1 MKIQLD
7 RRLFKYALHVFIV
20 IAMAIIVYQA
30 LENMGYF
37 TGQLMTLWKWIRR
50 ILSPFIIGI
59 FAAYILN
66 PGVRRFEE
74 SIYGR
79 IGFLKDNTRI
89 KRLLSISSMFLIV
102 LLFFVMIFVVVT
114 PRVISSISDIM
125 RNFPDYMENTIASVE
140 NLEGT
145 LRAQNLDAFFQEFQ
159 IIEEVKDWLENG
171 FRYIRESLDEIID
184 MIFFQITNI
193 TSGILNF
200 FIGMIMAFY
209 LLYDKNIIKKN
220 INKILYTLFSKETVY
235 KINDFGRDADD
246 LFGRYIVGR
255 TIDSSIIGFI
265 AFIGL
270 SILGIPYRLLFSI
283 IIGVTNMIPYFG
295 PYLGGIPI
303 IIVTMF
309 SSLNE
314 ALWVALFI
322 LALQQFDGLVLGPKI
337 LGDSVGIR
345 PIWIILSIYVGGRI
359 FGILGM
365 FLGVPVFA
373 VIVMFL
379 ERLIN
384 KRLEKR
390 GITEREAESAPPRP
404 GNPTEEL
411 ES

>member
-1 MKIQLD
+1 MKINLD
-7 RRLFKYALHVFIV
+7 RRLLKYALHVFLV
-20 IAMAIIVYQA
+20 IALAIVVYQV

-37 TGQLMTLWKWIRR
+37 TDRLMQIWKWIRR

-79 IGFLKDNTRI
+79 MGILKKNVRI
-89 KRLLSISSMFLIV
+89 KRMLSIASMFLIV
-102 LLFFVMIFVVVT
+102 LLFFAMVFIVVT
-114 PRVISSISDIM
+114 PRVIASISEII
-125 RNFPDYMENTIASVE
+125 RNFPDYMDNTTIFVE

-145 LRAQNLDAFFQEFQ
+145 LRAQNLDPFIQEFQ
-159 IIEEVKDWLENG
+159 ILEEIEGWLENG
-171 FRYIRESLDEIID
+171 FTYIRESLDEIID

-193 TSGILNF
+193 TSGIFNF
-200 FIGMIMAFY
+200 LIGMIMAFY

-220 INKILYTLFSKETVY
+220 INKILYTLFSKEMVF

-255 TIDSSIIGFI
+255 SVDSFIIGVI

-295 PYLGGIPI
+295 PYLGGIPV

-309 SSLNE
+309 SSFQE
-314 ALWVALFI
+314 ALWVAVFI

-379 ERLIN
+379 ERLI
-384 KRLEKR
+384 KRRLEKR
-390 GITEREAESAPPRP
+390 GIPPEEAESAPRRVVDKAK
-404 GNPTEEL
+404 EV
-411 ES
+411 

>member
-1 MKIQLD
+1 MKIKLD
-7 RRLFKYALHVFIV
+7 RRLLKYAFHAFLV
-20 IAMAIIVYQA
+20 ISMAIVVYQI

-37 TGQLMTLWKWIRR
+37 SGQLMVLWKWIRR

-74 SIYGR
+74 SVYGR
-79 IGFLKDNTRI
+79 IKLLNNNTRT
-89 KRLLSISSMFLIV
+89 KRMLSISSMFLIV
-102 LLFFVMIFVVVT
+102 ILFFVMIFVVVT
-114 PRVISSISDIM
+114 PRVITSISDIV
-125 RNFPDYMENTIASVE
+125 RNFPEYMDNTIAFVE
-140 NLEGT
+140 NLEVS

-159 IIEEVKDWLENG
+159 IIEEIEDWLENG
-171 FRYIRESLDEIID
+171 FQYIRESLDEIID

-200 FIGMIMAFY
+200 LIGMIMAFY
-209 LLYDKNIIKKN
+209 LLYDKNLIKKN
-220 INKILYTLFSKETVY
+220 INKVLYTIFSKEMVY

-255 TIDSSIIGFI
+255 SIDSFIIGVI

-270 SILGIPYRLLFSI
+270 SILGIPYRMLFSI

-295 PYLGGIPI
+295 PYLGGIPV

-309 SSLNE
+309 SSFQE

-379 ERLIN
+379 ERLIAR
-384 KRLEKR
+384 RLEKR
-390 GITEREAESAPPRP
+390 GISQGEAESAPHRRENALKD
-404 GNPTEEL
+404 G
-411 ES
+411 

>member
-1 MKIQLD
+1 MKIKLD
-7 RRLFKYALHVFIV
+7 RRLLKYAFHAFLVISMGIV
-20 IAMAIIVYQA
+20 VYQV

-37 TGQLMTLWKWIRR
+37 TEQFMVLWKWIRR

-74 SIYGR
+74 SVYGR
-79 IGFLKDNTRI
+79 IDFLKNNIRI
-89 KRLLSISSMFLIV
+89 KRMLSISSMFLIV
-102 LLFFVMIFVVVT
+102 ILFFVMIFVVVT
-114 PRVISSISDIM
+114 PRVITSISDII
-125 RNFPDYMENTIASVE
+125 RNFPEYLDNTIAFVE

-159 IIEEVKDWLENG
+159 IIDEIEDWLENG
-171 FRYIRESLDEIID
+171 FQYITESLDEIID

-200 FIGMIMAFY
+200 LIGMIMAFY

-220 INKILYTLFSKETVY
+220 INKILYTMFSKEMVF

-255 TIDSSIIGFI
+255 TIDSFIIGVI

-283 IIGVTNMIPYFG
+283 VIGVTNMIPYFG
-295 PYLGGIPI
+295 PYLGGIPV

-309 SSLNE
+309 SSFQE

-379 ERLIN
+379 ERLI
-384 KRLEKR
+384 KRRLEKR
-390 GITEREAESAPPRP
+390 GISEGEAESAPPRLK
-404 GNPTEEL
+404 NPAKEG
-411 ES
+411 

>member
-1 MKIQLD
+1 MKIKLD
-7 RRLFKYALHVFIV
+7 RRLLKYALHAFLVISLAIV
-20 IAMAIIVYQA
+20 VYQV

-37 TGQLMTLWKWIRR
+37 TDQLMILWKWIRR

-74 SIYGR
+74 SLYGK
-79 IGFLKDNTRI
+79 IQFLKNNIRI
-89 KRLLSISSMFLIV
+89 RRMLSISSMFLIV
-102 LLFFVMIFVVVT
+102 ILFFAMIFVVVT
-114 PRVISSISDIM
+114 PRVITSISDIM
-125 RNFPDYMENTIASVE
+125 RNFPEYMDNTIAFVE
-140 NLEGT
+140 NLEGS

-159 IIEEVKDWLENG
+159 IIEEIEDWLENG
-171 FRYIRESLDEIID
+171 FQYIRESLDEIID

-220 INKILYTLFSKETVY
+220 INKILYTLFSKEMVF

-255 TIDSSIIGFI
+255 SIDSFIIGVI

-270 SILGIPYRLLFSI
+270 SILGIPYRMLFSI

-295 PYLGGIPI
+295 PYIGGIPV

-309 SSLNE
+309 SSFQE

-379 ERLIN
+379 ERLIA

-390 GITEREAESAPPRP
+390 GISVGEAESAPPRIKDSAKE
-404 GNPTEEL
+404 G
-411 ES
+411 

>member
-1 MKIQLD
+1 
-7 RRLFKYALHVFIV
+7 
-20 IAMAIIVYQA
+20 
-30 LENMGYF
+30 
-37 TGQLMTLWKWIRR
+37 
-50 ILSPFIIGI
+50 
-59 FAAYILN
+59 
-66 PGVRRFEE
+66 
-74 SIYGR
+74 
-79 IGFLKDNTRI
+79 
-89 KRLLSISSMFLIV
+89 
-102 LLFFVMIFVVVT
+102 
-114 PRVISSISDIM
+114 
-125 RNFPDYMENTIASVE
+125 
-140 NLEGT
+140 
-145 LRAQNLDAFFQEFQ
+145 
-159 IIEEVKDWLENG
+159 
-171 FRYIRESLDEIID
+171 
-184 MIFFQITNI
+184 
-193 TSGILNF
+193 
-200 FIGMIMAFY
+200 MIMAFY

>member
-1 MKIQLD
+1 MKIKLD
-7 RRLFKYALHVFIV
+7 RRLLKYAFHAFLV
-20 IAMAIIVYQA
+20 ISMAIVVYQV

-37 TGQLMTLWKWIRR
+37 TEQLMVLWKWVRR

-59 FAAYILN
+59 FVAYILN
-66 PGVRRFEE
+66 PGVRRFED
-74 SIYGR
+74 SVYGR
-79 IGFLKDNTRI
+79 IRFLKDNIRI
-89 KRLLSISSMFLIV
+89 KRMLSISSMFLIV
-102 LLFFVMIFVVVT
+102 ILFFVMIFVVVT
-114 PRVISSISDIM
+114 PRVITSISDII
-125 RNFPDYMENTIASVE
+125 RNFPEYMDNTIAFVE
-140 NLEGT
+140 NIEGN
-145 LRAQNLDAFFQEFQ
+145 LRAQNLEAFFQEFL
-159 IIEEVKDWLENG
+159 IIEEIENWLENG
-171 FRYIRESLDEIID
+171 FQYVRESLDEIID
-184 MIFFQITNI
+184 MVFFQITNI

-200 FIGMIMAFY
+200 LIGMIMAFY

-220 INKILYTLFSKETVY
+220 INKILYTLFSKETVF

-255 TIDSSIIGFI
+255 SVDSFIIGVI

-295 PYLGGIPI
+295 PYLGGIPV

-379 ERLIN
+379 ERLIAR
-384 KRLEKR
+384 RLEKR
-390 GITEREAESAPPRP
+390 GITAGEAESAPPRIDDP
-404 GNPTEEL
+404 AKEG
-411 ES
+411 

>member
-1 MKIQLD
+1 MKIKLD
-7 RRLFKYALHVFIV
+7 RRLLKYAFHAFLV
-20 IAMAIIVYQA
+20 ISMAIVVYQV

-37 TGQLMTLWKWIRR
+37 TEQLMVLWKWVRR

-59 FAAYILN
+59 FVAYILN
-66 PGVRRFEE
+66 PGVRRFED
-74 SIYGR
+74 SVYGR
-79 IGFLKDNTRI
+79 IRFLKDNIRI
-89 KRLLSISSMFLIV
+89 KRMLSISSMFLIV
-102 LLFFVMIFVVVT
+102 ILFFVMIFVVVT
-114 PRVISSISDIM
+114 PRVITSISDII
-125 RNFPDYMENTIASVE
+125 RNFPEYMDNTIAFVE
-140 NLEGT
+140 NIEVN
-145 LRAQNLDAFFQEFQ
+145 LRAQNLEAFFQEFL
-159 IIEEVKDWLENG
+159 IIEEIENWLENG
-171 FRYIRESLDEIID
+171 FQYVRESLDEIID
-184 MIFFQITNI
+184 MVFFQITNI

-200 FIGMIMAFY
+200 LIGMIMAFY

-220 INKILYTLFSKETVY
+220 INKILYTLFSKETVF

-255 TIDSSIIGFI
+255 SVDSFIIGVI

-295 PYLGGIPI
+295 PYLGGIPV

-379 ERLIN
+379 ERLIAR
-384 KRLEKR
+384 RLEKR
-390 GITEREAESAPPRP
+390 GITAGEAESAPPRIDDP
-404 GNPTEEL
+404 AKEG
-411 ES
+411 

>member
-1 MKIQLD
+1 MRIKLD
-7 RRLFKYALHVFIV
+7 RRLLKYAFHAFLV
-20 IAMAIIVYQA
+20 ISMGIIVYQI

-37 TGQLMTLWKWIRR
+37 TEQLMVLWKWIRK

-79 IGFLKDNTRI
+79 IKFLKNNIRI
-89 KRLLSISSMFLIV
+89 KRMLSITSMFLIV
-102 LLFFVMIFVVVT
+102 ILFFVMIFVVVT
-114 PRVISSISDIM
+114 PRVIASISDII
-125 RNFPDYMENTIASVE
+125 RNFPEYMDNTIAFVE

-145 LRAQNLDAFFQEFQ
+145 LRAQNLEAFFREFQ
-159 IIEEVKDWLENG
+159 IIEEIEDWLENG
-171 FRYIRESLDEIID
+171 FQYIRDSLDEIID

-200 FIGMIMAFY
+200 LIGMIMAFY

-220 INKILYTLFSKETVY
+220 INKVLYTLFSKETVF

-255 TIDSSIIGFI
+255 TIDSFIIGVI
-265 AFIGL
+265 AFIGF

-295 PYLGGIPI
+295 PYLGGIPV

-309 SSLNE
+309 SSFQE

-384 KRLEKR
+384 RRLEKR
-390 GITEREAESAPPRP
+390 GISEGEAESAPSRVENSPKE
-404 GNPTEEL
+404 G
-411 ES
+411 

>member
-1 MKIQLD
+1 MKIKLD
-7 RRLFKYALHVFIV
+7 RRLLKYAFHAFLV
-20 IAMAIIVYQA
+20 ISMAIVVYQV

-37 TGQLMTLWKWIRR
+37 TEQLMVLWKWIRR

-74 SIYGR
+74 SVYGR
-79 IGFLKDNTRI
+79 IKLLRNNIRI
-89 KRLLSISSMFLIV
+89 KRMLSISSMFLIV
-102 LLFFVMIFVVVT
+102 ILFFVMIFVVVT
-114 PRVISSISDIM
+114 PRVIASISDIV
-125 RNFPDYMENTIASVE
+125 RNFPEYMDNTIVFVE
-140 NLEGT
+140 NLEVS

-159 IIEEVKDWLENG
+159 IIEEIEAWLENG
-171 FRYIRESLDEIID
+171 FQYIRESLDEIID

-200 FIGMIMAFY
+200 LIGMIMAFY
-209 LLYDKNIIKKN
+209 LLYDKNLIKKN
-220 INKILYTLFSKETVY
+220 INKVLYTIFSKEMVY

-255 TIDSSIIGFI
+255 SIDSFIIGVI

-270 SILGIPYRLLFSI
+270 SILGIPYRMLFSI

-295 PYLGGIPI
+295 PYLGGIPV

-309 SSLNE
+309 SSFQE

-379 ERLIN
+379 ERLIAR
-384 KRLEKR
+384 RLGKR
-390 GITEREAESAPPRP
+390 GISPAEAESAPHR
-404 GNPTEEL
+404 GENVL
-411 ES
+411 KDG

>member
-1 MKIQLD
+1 MKINLD
-7 RRLFKYALHVFIV
+7 RRLLKYALHVFLV
-20 IAMAIIVYQA
+20 IALAIVVYQV

-37 TGQLMTLWKWIRR
+37 TDQLMQIWKWIRR

-79 IGFLKDNTRI
+79 MGILKRNIRI
-89 KRLLSISSMFLIV
+89 KRMLSIGSMFLIV
-102 LLFFVMIFVVVT
+102 LLFFAMVFIVVT
-114 PRVISSISDIM
+114 PRVIASISDIM
-125 RNFPDYMENTIASVE
+125 RNFPDYMDNTTIFVE
-140 NLEGT
+140 NLEST
-145 LRAQNLDAFFQEFQ
+145 LRAQNLDPFIQEFQ
-159 IIEEVKDWLENG
+159 ILEEIEGWLENG
-171 FRYIRESLDEIID
+171 FSYIRESLDEIID

-193 TSGILNF
+193 TSGIFNF
-200 FIGMIMAFY
+200 LIGMIMAFY

-220 INKILYTLFSKETVY
+220 INKILYSLFSKETVF

-255 TIDSSIIGFI
+255 TVDSFIIGVI

-295 PYLGGIPI
+295 PYLGGIPV

-309 SSLNE
+309 SSFQE
-314 ALWVALFI
+314 ALWVAVFI

-379 ERLIN
+379 ERLI
-384 KRLEKR
+384 KRRLDKR
-390 GITEREAESAPPRP
+390 GISPEEAESAPRRVIDQAK
-404 GNPTEEL
+404 EV
-411 ES
+411 

>member
-1 MKIQLD
+1 
-7 RRLFKYALHVFIV
+7 
-20 IAMAIIVYQA
+20 
-30 LENMGYF
+30 
-37 TGQLMTLWKWIRR
+37 
-50 ILSPFIIGI
+50 
-59 FAAYILN
+59 
-66 PGVRRFEE
+66 
-74 SIYGR
+74 
-79 IGFLKDNTRI
+79 
-89 KRLLSISSMFLIV
+89 MFLIV
-102 LLFFVMIFVVVT
+102 LLFFVMVFVVVT
-114 PRVISSISDIM
+114 PRVIASISDIM
-125 RNFPDYMENTIASVE
+125 RNFPDYMDNTTIFVE

-145 LRAQNLDAFFQEFQ
+145 LRAQNLDPFIQEFQ
-159 IIEEVKDWLENG
+159 ILEEIEGWLENG
-171 FRYIRESLDEIID
+171 FSYIRESLDEIVD

-193 TSGILNF
+193 TSGIFNF
-200 FIGMIMAFY
+200 LIGMIMAFY

-220 INKILYTLFSKETVY
+220 INKILYTLFSKEMVY

-255 TIDSSIIGFI
+255 TVDSFIIGVI

-283 IIGVTNMIPYFG
+283 VIGVTNIIPYFG
-295 PYLGGIPI
+295 PYLGGIPV

-309 SSLNE
+309 SSFQE
-314 ALWVALFI
+314 ALWVAVFI

-379 ERLIN
+379 ERLI
-384 KRLEKR
+384 KRRLEKR
-390 GITEREAESAPPRP
+390 GISPKEAESAPRRVIDQAK
-404 GNPTEEL
+404 EV
-411 ES
+411 

>member
-7 RRLFKYALHVFIV
+7 RRLLKYALHALLVITLAIV
-20 IAMAIIVYQA
+20 VYQI
-30 LENMGYF
+30 LDNMGYF
-37 TGQLMTLWKWIRR
+37 SGQLMVIGKWIRR

-74 SIYGR
+74 SLYGR
-79 IGFLKDNTRI
+79 ITFLKNNIRV
-89 KRLLSISSMFLIV
+89 KRMLSIATMFLIV
-102 LLFFVMIFVVVT
+102 ILFFVMIFIVVT
-114 PRVISSISDIM
+114 PRVIASISDIM
-125 RNFPDYMENTIASVE
+125 RNFPKYMDNTIAFVE
-140 NLEGT
+140 NMETT

-159 IIEEVKDWLENG
+159 IIEEIEGWLENG
-171 FRYIRESLDEIID
+171 FQYMRESLDEIID

-193 TSGILNF
+193 TSGVLNF
-200 FIGMIMAFY
+200 LIGMIMAFY

-220 INKILYTLFSKETVY
+220 INKILYTFFSREMVY

-255 TIDSSIIGFI
+255 SIDSFIIGVI

-295 PYLGGIPI
+295 PYLGGIPV

-309 SSLNE
+309 SSFQE

-345 PIWIILSIYVGGRI
+345 PIWIILSIYVGGRL

-384 KRLEKR
+384 RRLQKR
-390 GITEREAESAPPRP
+390 GISATEAESAPPRIKDP
-404 GNPTEEL
+404 AKEG
-411 ES
+411 